1 MYNRLYRTN
10 TGPMLKADQQFR
22 EERRRFFGF
31 SLRWAGAFLSLL
43 LSYPLFRFLGFTVKP
58 KPRFVTVA
66 APLPLSGYHAERDFI
81 LFAGGGT
88 PFAVSRTCTHLGCR
102 VNFLE
107 DKQIIEC
114 PCHQSR
120 FTPKGKLI
128 SGPAKRNLTRYKV
141 ETKKTPEGVIS
152 GYVVT
157 L

>member
-1 MYNRLYRTN
+1 MYKRLCMRN
-10 TGPMLKADQQFR
+10 TIPPPRAEQGINEK
-22 EERRRFFGF
+22 RRHFLGH
-31 SLRWAGAFLSLL
+31 SLQWTGAFLSLL
-43 LSYPLFRFLGFTVKP
+43 LIYPLLRFLGFTVKS
-58 KPRFVTVA
+58 KPRYVTVP

-81 LFAGGGT
+81 LFAGNDK

-107 DKQIIEC
+107 NKQIIEC

-120 FTPKGKLI
+120 FTGQGKLI
-128 SGPAKRNLTRYKV
+128 SGPAKKDLPVFTV
-141 ETKKTPEGVIS
+141 ETKKTPEGSVS

>member
-1 MYNRLYRTN
+1 MSNWLYRTN
-10 TGPMLKADQQFR
+10 IGPMHKAEQGTK
-22 EERRRFFGF
+22 EERRRFLGF
-31 SLRWAGAFLSLL
+31 SLRWTGAILSLSL
-43 LSYPLFRFLGFTVKP
+43 TFPLFRFLGFTVKP
-58 KPRFVTVA
+58 KPRYVTVA

-81 LFAGGGT
+81 LFAGGGP

-120 FTPKGKLI
+120 FTPRGKLI
-128 SGPAKRNLTRYKV
+128 SGPAKKNLTRFAV
-141 ETKKTPEGVIS
+141 EIKKSPEGMIS
-152 GYVVT
+152 GYVIT